1 MPALAVELR
10 KMLEKTIVEARNL
23 AESAARSALKRLA
36 VDSPSPFDEMTPA
49 QRDLRKKLRARGRQ
63 AGDLRNDDASQ
74 AIDQLTHDLA
84 YEQWH
89 RMLFAR
95 FLAENNLL
103 MHPDGVPV
111 TLDECD
117 ELAKDENAPDGYAL
131 AARYAGKMLPQIFP
145 VGDVLL
151 DIEFPN
157 NDRIPLEKLVSTLPK
172 AVFQADDSLGWAY
185 QFWQTKKKKDVNQS
199 ETKIDHQSLSAVT
212 QLFTEHYMVQ
222 FLLHN
227 TIGAWWCGKNG
238 IAGPPGGA
246 GLPDGL
252 SPVAFEFLRFR
263 DDGKPA
269 AGKFEGWPK
278 TLREFTMLD
287 PCCGS
292 GHFLVAA
299 FQLLVPLRMAE
310 EGISAVDA
318 CNAVLA
324 QNLFGL
330 ELDPRCTQIAAFALA
345 LAAWTYPGPDA
356 KPLGYRNL
364 PALNIACS
372 GQGVVGKKDEWKK
385 LANGDSR
392 FQEGME
398 RIYDLFSMAP
408 LLGSLIDPRIE
419 TGDIFALGYD
429 VLKPTLA
436 RALEREANR
445 SDPDRAAVGVAA
457 QGIAMAASLMTR
469 EFTLV
474 ATNVPYLSRGKQ
486 CQELRDYLEKHHQ
499 DAKADLATAFVERCL
514 DYCAKGGTIAAVTPQ
529 NWLFLGSYKKL
540 RERLLKDVSW
550 NVVAKLGPGAF
561 ETISGEVVNVALIA
575 LTSSK
580 PNEKHEFLGM
590 DVSYM
595 KDFIYKSNLLKMI
608 ESQKNNRQIIQF
620 NNPDHRIS
628 TDELNK
634 DDLLS
639 EYAECYAGILN
650 GDSEMLKRFY
660 WELDDMTNRWHYQQS
675 GFKDT
680 GFYKGMEMIIDFDIQ
695 KFQIRADDNYRKN
708 NLHYSDKRGQNAY
721 GKKGIVVSQM
731 RNLYVSLYTGV
742 LFDSNVAVILPY
754 EERFF
759 ESIWVFCSS
768 NEYNES
774 VRKIDQKLN
783 VTNSTLVKV
792 PFQIDRWQKVA
803 AEEYP
808 NGLPEPYSDDP
819 TQWIFK
825 GIPKG
830 STDPLQVAVARL
842 MGYRWPD
849 QVPDALDSFA
859 DRDGIVPIP
868 AMRDEPSASERLIEV
883 LRIAYGDDWST
894 SILDKLLVDSGSKP
908 GTSLDD
914 WIRNEFFERHYR
926 RFHNRPFIW
935 HIWDGRKDGFGC
947 LVNYHKLNHKTLE
960 SLTYS
965 YLQDWITLQTSAAR
979 SGVVGADLRLKAA
992 NELQEKLRLI
1002 LEGEPPYDI
1011 FVRWKPLDEQ
1021 AIGWNPD
1028 LNDGV
1033 RMNIRPFMTAG
1044 VLRKNPNIKW
1054 GKDRG
1059 KEPKRDKAKFP
1070 WFNAAGDRINDVHL
1084 TIADKRTARQAAG
1097 KNE

>member
-185 QFWQTKKKKDVNQS
+185 QFWQTKKKKDVNKS
-199 ETKIDHQSLSAVT
+199 ETKIDHKSLSAVT

-246 GLPDGL
+246 GVPDGL
-252 SPVAFEFLRFR
+252 APVAFEFLRFR

-310 EGISAVDA
+310 EGLSAVDA

-514 DYCAKGGTIAAVTPQ
+514 DYCSKGGTIAAVTPQ

-540 RERLLKDVSW
+540 RERLLKHVSW
-550 NVVAKLGPGAF
+550 NVVVKLGENGFESAQAAGAF
-561 ETISGEVVNVALIA
+561 SALIA

-580 PNEKHEFLGM
+580 PHEKHDLLGM
-590 DVSYM
+590 DASDSSI
-595 KDFIYKSNLLKMI
+595 KDSKERYLLKAQI
-608 ESQKNNRQIIQF
+608 YQCSQLNLSANSEFAIVVKNNKINECNALEFYASIYQGA
-620 NNPDHRIS
+620 S
-628 TDELNK
+628 TT
-634 DDLLS
+634 
-639 EYAECYAGILN
+639 
-650 GDSEMLKRFY
+650 DSSRFTIKY
-660 WELDDMTNRWHYQQS
+660 WEIQQITDGWEKYQLASEGDFFS
-675 GFKDT
+675 GLNSLVYWENGRGELSKINT
-680 GFYKGMEMIIDFDIQ
+680 SKKGEKAM
-695 KFQIRADDNYRKN
+695 
-708 NLHYSDKRGQNAY
+708 
-721 GKKGIVVSQM
+721 GKKGIGISVT
-731 RNLYVSLYTGV
+731 RNLHKSIYMGYR
-742 LFDSNVAVILPY
+742 FDGTIAVI
-754 EERFF
+754 
-759 ESIWVFCSS
+759 
-768 NEYNES
+768 
-774 VRKIDQKLN
+774 
-783 VTNSTLVKV
+783 V
-792 PFQIDRWQKVA
+792 PFDNKYKSAIWSFITNRNFNNCVRIYDSALSVTESSFLKIPFDIDHWQNVA

-849 QVPDALDSFA
+849 QVPDALDSLA

-947 LVNYHKLNHKTLE
+947 LVNYHKLNHKKLE

-965 YLQDWITLQTSAAR
+965 YLQDWITLQTSGAR

-1033 RMNIRPFMTAG
+1033 RMNIRPFMKAG
-1044 VLRKNPNIKW
+1044 ILRKNPNIKW

-1059 KEPKRDKAKFP
+1059 KEPKRDESKFP

-1084 TIADKRTARQAAG
+1084 TIAEKRTARQAAG
-1097 KNE
+1097 KQD